1 MVQRRFI
8 IGISIAVIAIVAGA
22 SLAYF
27 FLPQQR
33 PQRSVIFTS
42 TATCS
47 ACAGNTLFIGGAMG
61 TFDDQSAR
69 LSGNLVIFNQTID
82 PANVKTRATWK
93 SSSLV
98 SFTPFNDPTAG
109 PNFQNG
115 MLVLTVD
122 LKLANATVI
131 KNETLTV
138 IVAIPGTVLP
148 SGFQL
153 PNNLKVPGV
162 YVYLT
167 GSRMNFDIPTQA
179 AGMFGDPSYNS

>member
-1 MVQRRFI
+1 MVQRRFV
-8 IGISIAVIAIVAGA
+8 IGISIAIIAVVTGA
-22 SLAYF
+22 TFAYF
-27 FLPQQR
+27 LLPQQR

-47 ACAGNTLFIGGAMG
+47 TCAGNTLFIGGAMG
-61 TFDDQSAR
+61 TFDDQSAK
-69 LSGNLVIFNQTID
+69 LSGDLVVFNQTID

-93 SSSLV
+93 STSLV
-98 SFTPFNDPTAG
+98 NFTPFNDQTAG

-131 KNETLTV
+131 RGETLTV

-153 PNNLKVPGV
+153 PNNLKVGGV

-167 GSRMNFDIPTQA
+167 GSQMNFDTPTQA
-179 AGMFGDPSYNS
+179 SGMFADPSFPS